1 MVGEQEDAAVL
12 LTEQVTFPH
21 SPSSKAVGQVITMVW
36 HTPPAKDYTFL
47 LIMMSSLFF
56 FLDK

>member
-21 SPSSKAVGQVITMVW
+21 LPSSKVVGQVITMVW

-47 LIMMSSLFF
+47 LIMMSALFF
-56 FLDK
+56 S